1 MCPCR
6 GSICLSINLNH
17 CSPTHKK
24 NNHNTSLA
32 PLQHC
37 LGCSKHIVDP
47 LSLSFSPVEQRG
59 QKDSRETELG
69 AWNPPQPHRWQRVE
83 ISDWPPA
90 VPSLRPLSCRHQ
102 DFWLSLPSPLASIL
116 QTRVGGAE
124 PFAEKGAPR
133 VRKRDTCVE
142 GNRQGP

>member
-1 MCPCR
+1 MSHVSARIHLKVYTGAHVPLPR
-6 GSICLSINLNH
+6 VNLSLYKSEPLLPN
-17 CSPTHKK
+17 TQKK

-124 PFAEKGAPR
+124 PFA
-133 VRKRDTCVE
+133 
-142 GNRQGP
+142 